1 MDHRLYE
8 VVEKKQRGRRLSTW
22 QYQHQ
27 NSLETLEIEKKLIKQ
42 IQTQSDKWT
51 KAKLEGDFKQE
62 QRQLNRIKRNLVRIE
77 EYNLSLQQQRRLAV
91 VRTAVK
97 KRSL

>member
-8 VVEKKQRGRRLSTW
+8 VVEKQQGRRLSTW

-27 NSLETLEIEKKLIKQ
+27 NSLETLEIEKLIKQ

-62 QRQLNRIKRNLVRIE
+62 QRQFNRIKRNLVRIE
-77 EYNLSLQQQRRLAV
+77 KYDLSLQQQRKLAV
-91 VRTAVK
+91 VRTTVK
-97 KRSL
+97 KRGL